1 MLVGGSDMAKQRAQ
15 RVGEEIKKEVSEIL
29 HLELNDPGLK
39 KMTSVTGVE
48 VTRDLSYATIYVSIF
63 VNKEEQKKVLEAL
76 GRATGFVRLEI
87 GKRIRL
93 RHVPEIEFKL
103 DHSMEYG
110 AHIENVLRGLHSKP
124 GINNGADDNE

>member
-1 MLVGGSDMAKQRAQ
+1 MSKQRAQ

-48 VTRDLSYATIYVSIF
+48 VTRDLSYAGIYVSIF
-63 VNKEEQKKVLEAL
+63 GSKDEQEKVLEAL
-76 GRATGFVRLEI
+76 SRATGFVRSEI

-110 AHIENVLRGLHSKP
+110 AHIEDVLKGLNLKP
-124 GINNGADDNE
+124 GADNK